1 MVMEGPMAVMKS
13 TANPAPVRIRRSR
26 STISVFTMLNYLIML
41 GIGLV
46 TLFPFYTTAVN
57 SISPPEDFLM
67 KEIILWPSKFDPS
80 YYQLILSGDSDL
92 FLAYRTTIIVTVLGT
107 AINMALTSIT
117 AFALAQKKLP
127 YRLQITFFMV
137 FTMFF
142 GGGMIPGFLLVQNLG
157 MLNTIWSMIIPGA
170 ISTGYVLL
178 MRNFFMT
185 IPAEL
190 SESASIDGC
199 SELRILLRIILPL
212 SLPAMATFTLF
223 YAVEHWNDFY
233 SGMLYISDYRLQ
245 PLQVYLRQVL
255 YDATVRADPETMQKL
270 MGDGSL
276 RYSPPSDAMKAATV
290 MAATIPIICVYPFLQ
305 KYFVKGMLMGSLKG

>member
-1 MVMEGPMAVMKS
+1 MAVVK
-13 TANPAPVRIRRSR
+13 AKAVPAGRAGPSGLRRASPY
-26 STISVFTMLNYLIML
+26 TVVNYLIML
-41 GIGLV
+41 GVGLV
-46 TLFPFYTTAVN
+46 TLFPFYITAVN
-57 SISPPEDFLM
+57 SISPPEDFLF
-67 KEIILWPSKFDPS
+67 KEIILWPSKFDIS

-92 FLAYRTTIIVTVLGT
+92 FLAYRTTILVTILGT

-117 AFALAQKKLP
+117 AFALAQRRMP

-142 GGGMIPGFLLVQNLG
+142 GGGMIPAFLLVQNLG

-178 MRNFFMT
+178 LRNFFMT

-190 SESASIDGC
+190 SESAAIDGC
-199 SELRILLRIILPL
+199 SELRILIRIILPL

-233 SGMLYISDYRLQ
+233 SGMLYVSDYRLQ

-255 YDATVRADPETMQKL
+255 YDSTIRADPETMQKL
-270 MGDGSL
+270 LGDGSL
-276 RYSPPSDAMKAATV
+276 KYKPPSDAMKAATV